1 LTIFLNPGLG
11 FYIRNRKLILNKI
24 QNFDKKKAQSQL
36 HSFKII
42 LLPFGIHRHVCTR
55 KSFVKKKSAIP
66 SLIGL
71 SVMLSALFIA
81 ELLLGPVK
89 IPFGEIID
97 SLFRGQIEDN
107 GTSLILETRI
117 HRAVTAILAGTGLA
131 IAGWLLQ
138 TLFRNPLAGP
148 DVLGISSGASL
159 GVALLVLGAGF
170 LPIGI
175 PGPFVIAMA
184 AMAGAILVL
193 LLLILVSERLTD
205 NTALLI
211 FGIMCGFL
219 ASSFVSGLEFKSNSD
234 SLRNYILWG
243 LGSFADTGFTEIA
256 ILLAALLGAL
266 IIILMILPRLNRL
279 LLGDEYARSMGIDV
293 KKTRTI
299 IIIITGILAGSVT
312 AFCGPVAF
320 IGLAVPHVIRSWKK
334 TSHHQ
339 RLLPFITIGG
349 AIAALFCDLICRL
362 TQLPLNTITC
372 AMGAPIVIW
381 IVLKG
386 SKSVAT
392 L

>member
-1 LTIFLNPGLG
+1 M
-11 FYIRNRKLILNKI
+11 
-24 QNFDKKKAQSQL
+24 
-36 HSFKII
+36 
-42 LLPFGIHRHVCTR
+42 GIHRHVCTLN
-55 KSFVKKKSAIP
+55 SIVKKKSAIP
-66 SLIGL
+66 SIIGL
-71 SVMLSALFIA
+71 SVVLGALFIA

-89 IPFGEIID
+89 IPLNEIVD
-97 SLFRGQIEDN
+97 CLFHPNNPAN

-117 HRAVTAILAGTGLA
+117 TRGFTAIIGGTGLA

-159 GVALLVLGAGF
+159 GVAMLVLGSGVLSF
-170 LPIGI
+170 GI
-175 PGPFVIAMA
+175 PGPFTIALA
-184 AMAGAILVL
+184 AMLGAILVL
-193 LLLILVSERLTD
+193 LLLVVVSERLTD

-219 ASSFVSGLEFKSNSD
+219 ASAIVSGLEFKSNSD

-243 LGSFADTGFTEIA
+243 LGSFADTGWKEIV
-256 ILLAALLGAL
+256 ILLIALVAALSIVLA
-266 IIILMILPRLNRL
+266 ILPRLNLL
-279 LLGDEYARSMGIDV
+279 LLGDEYALSMGIHV
-293 KKTRTI
+293 RKTRTI
-299 IIIITGILAGSVT
+299 IIVITGILAGSVT

-334 TSHHQ
+334 TSNHH

-381 IVLKG
+381 IVLRG
-386 SKSVAT
+386 SKSIAS

>member
-1 LTIFLNPGLG
+1 MFL
-11 FYIRNRKLILNKI
+11 YW
-24 QNFDKKKAQSQL
+24 
-36 HSFKII
+36 
-42 LLPFGIHRHVCTR
+42 GIHRHVC
-55 KSFVKKKSAIP
+55 KPNSVVKKKSAIP
-66 SLIGL
+66 SFIGL
-71 SVMLSALFIA
+71 SVALCALFIA

-89 IPFGEIID
+89 IPLGEIIE
-97 SLFRGQIEDN
+97 SLFYGNGSAN

-117 HRAVTAILAGTGLA
+117 HRAVTAVIAGTGLA
-131 IAGWLLQ
+131 LAGWLLQ

-159 GVALLVLGAGF
+159 GVALLVLGSGF
-170 LPIGI
+170 LSFGI
-175 PGPFVIAMA
+175 PGPFTIAMA
-184 AMAGAILVL
+184 AMTGAILVL
-193 LLLILVSERLTD
+193 ILLMLVSERLTD

-219 ASSFVSGLEFKSNSD
+219 ASSIVSGLEFKSNSD

-243 LGSFADTGFTEIA
+243 LGSFADTGWREIL
-256 ILLAALLGAL
+256 IL
-266 IIILMILPRLNRL
+266 IITLVAATGIILIILPRLNLL
-279 LLGDEYARSMGIDV
+279 LLGDEYALSMGINV
-293 KKTRTI
+293 RKTRTI
-299 IIIITGILAGSVT
+299 IIVITGILAGSVT